1 MKRWQQIL
9 LFIIVL
15 CGCKKPYNPP
25 AINTPGGYLVVEG
38 VIDPGADPTIIKLS
52 RAVGIAAR
60 AVAKPVSG
68 AVVSVESDQHTI
80 YPLMDMGNGTYV
92 SAGLN
97 LDHSHTYRLDIK
109 TPDNKQYR
117 SNFEPVMITPAID
130 SIGFNITTVP
140 QTGIQIY
147 ANTHSADNSLRYY
160 RWDYDENWE
169 FYSKYISS
177 FISNGASMVERTP
190 DQEVSKCYSS
200 DISADIVLGSSEK
213 LSQNVLFQQPILF
226 ILSTSE
232 KIESRYRVVVRQYAL
247 TKEAFNFWTNLKK
260 NTEQLGSIFDALPS
274 EIAGNIRCISNPSEP
289 VIGYMSVST
298 VASKTKFIYNSQLP
312 SWVPDYPYGCTLDSA
327 GPVPLYSYPVSF
339 IVLNPDAF
347 LAIDAIGPVVN
358 PIGYTFT
365 SRQCADCTTRASK
378 IPPPFWK

>member
-1 MKRWQQIL
+1 MKNWHKLIL
-9 LFIIVL
+9 GVL
-15 CGCKKPYNPP
+15 IFTGCKKPYNPP
-25 AINTPGGYLVVEG
+25 VITAPNSYLVVEG
-38 VIDPGADPTIIKLS
+38 YIDPGADSTIIKLS
-52 RAVGIAAR
+52 RTVSLAAKV
-60 AVAKPVSG
+60 VANPVSG
-68 AVVSVESDQHTI
+68 AVVFVESDQHAM
-80 YPLMDMGNGTYV
+80 YPLTDAGNGTYV

-109 TPDNKQYR
+109 TPDNKQYQ
-117 SNFEPVMITPAID
+117 SDFEPVMITPAID

-140 QTGIQIY
+140 ETGIQIY
-147 ANTHSADNSLRYY
+147 ANMHSADNSLRYY

-177 FISNGASMVERTP
+177 FISNGASIVGRTP

-274 EIAGNIRCISNPSEP
+274 EIAGNIRCISNASEP
-289 VIGYMSVST
+289 VIGYISVST
-298 VASKTKFIYNSQLP
+298 VASKTKFIYNAQLP
-312 SWVPDYPYGCTLDSA
+312 SWVPDYPYPCFIDTA
-327 GPVPLYSYPVSF
+327 GPKPHPPISLL
-339 IVLNPDAF
+339 VLNPDAF
-347 LAIDAIGPVVN
+347 LAVDAIGPVIN